1 MRTFKEYQ
9 EKLNSMRK
17 NVYING
23 ELVERNDPRLLGG
36 QNIMGIT
43 FDAAMSDD
51 PELRELA
58 TATSHLTG
66 HTINRFTQIYQ
77 TPDDLLKKQ
86 AMIRNWVIWLA
97 AAFRDAWAAMPLMP
111 YTSLPMR
118 WISTIALTTT
128 SASRSIWRGIRIT
141 IWLAMLVRPT

>member
-66 HTINRFTQIYQ
+66 HTINRFTHIYQ

-86 AMIRNWVIWLA
+86 AMIR
-97 AAFRDAWAAMPLMP
+97 
-111 YTSLPMR
+111 
-118 WISTIALTTT
+118 
-128 SASRSIWRGIRIT
+128 
-141 IWLAMLVRPT
+141 